1 MSRSER
7 PHPARAR
14 LGRALVALGALASLG
29 LLPHL
34 AAAKSEHRFVVLRE
48 QGAGAAARAQPY
60 LDQLLGVVAKTSG
73 WSKATGRYFA
83 ERAPAIEFIQS
94 QKPEF
99 GILSLSAFLALRSP
113 HKLTVVGEVIAPKA
127 GGLQY
132 HVVSTKASALAGCRG
147 QKLATTFVSDAA
159 FVERVVARGAFKLAD
174 FEIVEARR
182 PLQPLKQV
190 SRGQARCAFI
200 DDAQL
205 EAAKHIDEGS
215 QLKSVWQSTKLP
227 GMPVVAFPKADAA
240 AIKGLKGAL
249 SSVCAKAHGACSS
262 VGIVELRPSTNA
274 AYSAVIDAYAK

>member
-7 PHPARAR
+7 TYPARAR
-14 LGRALVALGALASLG
+14 LGRALVALGALAGLG
-29 LLPHL
+29 VVPRL

-60 LDQLLGVVAKTSG
+60 LDQLLGAVAKTSG

-83 ERAPAIEFIQS
+83 ERAPALEFIQS

-99 GILSLSAFLALRSP
+99 GILSLGAFLALRGL
-113 HKLTVVGEVIAPKA
+113 HKLTVVGEVMAPQA

-132 HVVSTKASALAGCRG
+132 HVVSAKASALAGCRG
-147 QKLATTFVSDAA
+147 QKLATTFASDPA

-174 FEIVEARR
+174 FELVEAQR

-190 SRGQARCAFI
+190 SRGQAQCALI

-215 QLKSVWQSTKLP
+215 RLKSVWQSAKLP
-227 GMPVVAFPKADAA
+227 GMPVVAFPQADGASIKELKA
-240 AIKGLKGAL
+240 AL
-249 SSVCAKAHGACSS
+249 GSVCAKADGACSS
-262 VGIVELRPSTNA
+262 VGIAELRSSTDA
-274 AYSAVIDAYAK
+274 AYSVVIHAYAK